1 MEGFHI
7 FRNLLP
13 LGIVFL
19 TIGLLLVMVL
29 WYSVARVL
37 VHPPRM
43 TDGKA
48 IYILKR
54 LSPMDLGLQ
63 FQDLRFQV
71 IDQHNGRPLN
81 LVAWWMPTDD
91 SRAQGRCVILV
102 HGYAD
107 AKVGAIAWAPL
118 FHEAGYHIL
127 AIDLRGHGESEG
139 KVTTAGYFERHDLNQ
154 VIDQLRQR
162 FPNQTRELMLFGISM
177 GAAVVAATAVMRD
190 DLSAVIL
197 ESPYVDFRQ
206 AAAAHGMLMGLP
218 LPWLQKSSIRLA
230 QKLTGADFG
239 EVRPV
244 DLIPRISCPLM
255 VIQSG
260 EDPLVRPV
268 EMDAL
273 QAAVDSRHG
282 ALSEYWR
289 IAGAGHVL
297 GMAADPMEY
306 ERRIQSFLAR
316 VKARD
321 DLNKRQ

>member
-1 MEGFHI
+1 MA
-7 FRNLLP
+7 
-13 LGIVFL
+13 
-19 TIGLLLVMVL
+19 L
-29 WYSVARVL
+29 WLWMAWAL

-43 TDGKA
+43 NDGKA

-54 LSPMDLGLQ
+54 LSPMDLGLK
-63 FQDLRFQV
+63 FQEIRFDV
-71 IDQHNGRPLN
+71 TDHRTNRPLS
-81 LVAWWMPTDD
+81 LASWWMPAEDNK
-91 SRAQGRCVILV
+91 AQDRCAILV

-107 AKVGAIAWAPL
+107 AKIGAIAWAPL
-118 FHEAGYHIL
+118 FHELGYHIL

-139 KVTTAGYFERHDLNQ
+139 NATTAGYFEKHDLNQ
-154 VIDQLRQR
+154 VIDQLLQR
-162 FPNQTRELMLFGISM
+162 YPKQTRELTLFGISM
-177 GAAVVAATAVMRD
+177 GAAVVAATAVMRE

-197 ESPYVDFRQ
+197 ECPYADFRQ

-218 LPWLQKSSIRLA
+218 LPGLQKCSIYLA
-230 QKLTGADFG
+230 QKLIGADFG

-260 EDPLVRPV
+260 KDPLVGPA

-273 QAAVDSRHG
+273 QAAVESRHG
-282 ALSEYWR
+282 ALTKYWR

-316 VKARD
+316 VKARE
-321 DLNKRQ
+321 DLNKGQ